1 MTSGKIK
8 AVLFIIVFLLI
19 VALVASWFVSREENS
34 EPAPEL
40 AMPSAEAQG
49 VPEDTVVTVTPAP
62 TAQLV
67 TPRATPAPTPR
78 PTPAPTPVPTP
89 SPTPAPLF
97 EVTPAPSISPDFVV
111 GETLGSGSFRSQT
124 GLNIDLFC
132 EWSVAVASA
141 EEVTVTLTVGVSS
154 YALHSRELPDG
165 VLMNVAGQYV
175 SMPSPAVDYDGNVLA
190 SHNFGTRSFTVKA
203 PVGQTTRIPVEVNWQ
218 FNGSYGETSIAS
230 LECGDAINVAR

>member
-19 VALVASWFVSREENS
+19 VALVASWFVSREEGR
-34 EPAPEL
+34 EPVEEPVVPA
-40 AMPSAEAQG
+40 SEAQG
-49 VPEDTVVTVTPAP
+49 APEEPAATAPPQPSAVLITPKP
-62 TAQLV
+62 TPIP
-67 TPRATPAPTPR
+67 TPKPAPTP
-78 PTPAPTPVPTP
+78 APTP

-175 SMPSPAVDYDGNVLA
+175 SMPSPAVDYDDNVLA
-190 SHNFGTRSFTVKA
+190 SHSFGTRSFTVKA

-218 FNGSYGETSIAS
+218 FNGSYGGTSIAS